1 MQLKLFNLFSRVSYT
16 LVIVSFLLPF
26 LVVRCQNEDV
36 FTATGIEVIT
46 GNAKMNGTNIQNS
59 DLFPQKNPNTSI
71 QKSENQNNNRELK
84 YYGIAILILGMA
96 GLTLSFLKIRQK
108 RDILMIN
115 SFVGIILLFLMSRS
129 INSQLNNYSSDFFAR
144 TIEIK
149 MQEGFYICIVGFMI
163 TFVEPIVTLFKDEDY
178 KD

>member
-36 FTATGIEVIT
+36 VTATGIEVIT
-46 GNAKMNGTNIQNS
+46 GNAKMNGVNLQNS
-59 DLFPQKNPNTSI
+59 DLFNQKNPTISN
-71 QKSENQNNNRELK
+71 QKSKSQDNNSELK
-84 YYGIAILILGMA
+84 YYGIAILILGMT
-96 GLTLSFLKIRQK
+96 GLTLSFLKLQQK
-108 RDILMIN
+108 REILMIT

-129 INSQLNNYSSDFFAR
+129 IDSHLSNYSGDLFVR

-149 MQEGFYICIVGFMI
+149 MQEGFYICIVGFLI
-163 TFVEPIVTLFKDEDY
+163 TFVEPTITLFKDEDY
-178 KD
+178 ID